1 MEAVVIVEACTDTAV
16 VGWWWASVA
25 TCSPPAPV
33 DTRLTGLLVSTD
45 RFWGFRKSGVVTRL
59 GPLPPD
65 VLANSRLLPSS
76 EVMGMVP
83 LEASAA
89 EEAEFVIGEWG
100 LYENC
105 FICVNNS
112 EADR

>member
-25 TCSPPAPV
+25 TCRPPAPV

-65 VLANSRLLPSS
+65 ALANSRLLPSS

-89 EEAEFVIGEWG
+89 GEAEFIIGEWV
-100 LYENC
+100 L
-105 FICVNNS
+105 
-112 EADR
+112 